1 MSPSAFG
8 STALGVTVMPE
19 WFACEGVDAVLD
31 RVQSIGA
38 TAIATSPYV
47 LEAAPDGEGGREPPI
62 DGGAGGVRP
71 LDRLLFGRREL
82 WVRTAPAFVHD
93 RSRYA
98 DLRYQPTLPSPL
110 TEKHADL
117 LDRVFEAAVSRGVEV
132 LLQVMAASPPGY
144 RVQFSGALADDECLG
159 PDGKPLPSRVDR
171 NASLASH
178 HVRAYTAA
186 LVTEL
191 AERYPSVAGFRLD
204 WPEYPPYSFASALFD
219 FHPQAETLMAARGH
233 EPKLVARSVLE
244 WSIELKRMLRAAAER
259 GNDAARDA
267 LSKGPW
273 TALFDDAGPLA
284 PLFAAKREAVLG
296 LLRTVRAKLDTVG
309 GRRRRLELQAF
320 PPPFQRISGFPLD
333 ALDGQADAVGIKL
346 YTMHW
351 PMIARYWAQDL
362 VAGSSTA
369 AVDAATAAIA
379 EAFGLVDD
387 RVAGSTLRYPEP
399 HEPHPVGARAQR
411 DKLACA
417 RSIAAPVPTIAFA
430 HTYGPLQDVV
440 ARYEIAA
447 SSGQPVWLNRYGYLS
462 DAKLA
467 AIASGRG
474 LA

>member
-19 WFACEGVDAVLD
+19 WFACEGVDVVLD

-191 AERYPSVAGFRLD
+191 AERYPSVAGSARLARVSAVQLRQRVIRF
-204 WPEYPPYSFASALFD
+204 PSASGEPDGGTRSRA
-219 FHPQAETLMAARGH
+219 QARG
-233 EPKLVARSVLE
+233 
-244 WSIELKRMLRAAAER
+244 
-259 GNDAARDA
+259 
-267 LSKGPW
+267 
-273 TALFDDAGPLA
+273 
-284 PLFAAKREAVLG
+284 
-296 LLRTVRAKLDTVG
+296 
-309 GRRRRLELQAF
+309 
-320 PPPFQRISGFPLD
+320 
-333 ALDGQADAVGIKL
+333 AVG
-346 YTMHW
+346 
-351 PMIARYWAQDL
+351 ARMVDRVEANA
-362 VAGSSTA
+362 AGSSRT
-369 AVDAATAAIA
+369 
-379 EAFGLVDD
+379 
-387 RVAGSTLRYPEP
+387 
-399 HEPHPVGARAQR
+399 
-411 DKLACA
+411 
-417 RSIAAPVPTIAFA
+417 
-430 HTYGPLQDVV
+430 
-440 ARYEIAA
+440 
-447 SSGQPVWLNRYGYLS
+447 W
-462 DAKLA
+462 
-467 AIASGRG
+467 
-474 LA
+474 